1 AAFAEAAFA
10 PGRRRSL
17 RKPAGT
23 SCVKPGQLFRV
34 AGFKFVTIPATPFG
48 LRCFGS
54 MSMEPGAMRE
64 PRSFAYSLSQYEEG
78 WAWSVYDENG
88 VTVARGAD
96 ESRDAAQAAVNRLVY
111 RPEPLRAEGAAA

>member
-1 AAFAEAAFA
+1 
-10 PGRRRSL
+10 
-17 RKPAGT
+17 
-23 SCVKPGQLFRV
+23 
-34 AGFKFVTIPATPFG
+34 
-48 LRCFGS
+48 
-54 MSMEPGAMRE
+54 MRE

-111 RPEPLRAEGAAA
+111 RPEPLRAEGAPA